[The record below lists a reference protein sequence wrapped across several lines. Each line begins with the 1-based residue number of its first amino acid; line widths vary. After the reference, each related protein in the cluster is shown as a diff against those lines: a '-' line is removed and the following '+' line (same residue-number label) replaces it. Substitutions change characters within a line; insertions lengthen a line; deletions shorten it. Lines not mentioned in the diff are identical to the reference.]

1 MASSKS
7 KTRPGS
13 VRIVAGQWRRRPI
26 RVADASDLR
35 PTPDRVR
42 EMLFNWLS
50 ADIYGARVLD
60 LYAGSGVL
68 GLEALSRGAK
78 FATMVEKNARL
89 TEAIAQNLAIFEADS
104 RAQVITSDVERFLA
118 GPSTPL
124 DGVFVD
130 PPYRAAEHDKLCTLL
145 KKNGWLKPA
154 AWLYLE
160 QHCDAPLP
168 ELAAGFSLQKNKAT
182 GQVRS
187 MLVRFQ
193 ADNKE

>member
-1 MASSKS
+1 MATSKI
-7 KTRPGS
+7 KKRPGS

-26 RVADASDLR
+26 RVADANDLR

-50 ADIYGARVLD
+50 ADIYGAKVLD

-68 GLEALSRGAK
+68 GLEALSRGAEH
-78 FATMVEKNARL
+78 ATLVEKNPRL
-89 TEAIAQNLAIFEADS
+89 TAAITENLAIFEAKT
-104 RAQVITSDVERFLA
+104 RAQVVTNDAERFLA

-145 KKNGWLKPA
+145 KKNGWLKPT

-160 QHCDAPLP
+160 QHSDAPLP

-187 MLVRFQ
+187 MLVRFR
-193 ADNKE
+193 ADEKE

>member
-7 KTRPGS
+7 KKRPGS

-26 RVADASDLR
+26 RVADAVDLR

-50 ADIYGARVLD
+50 SEIYGLRVLD

-68 GLEALSRGAK
+68 GLEALSRGADY
-78 FATMVEKNARL
+78 ATLVEKNPRL
-89 TEAIAQNLAIFEADS
+89 SQAISENLEVFEAGT
-104 RAQVITSDVERFLA
+104 RAQVITDEVERFLA
-118 GPSTPL
+118 GPPVPV
-124 DGVFVD
+124 DGVFMD
-130 PPYRAAEHDKLCTLL
+130 PPYRAVEHTKLCTLL

-160 QHCDAPLP
+160 QQGDAPLP
-168 ELAAGFSLQKNKAT
+168 DLAPGFSLQKNKTT

-187 MLVRFQ
+187 MLVRFRG
-193 ADNKE
+193 DDKE